1 MKNTFKFY
9 PLFLFLFASNILGA
23 QETTQKTIVK
33 PVRLL
38 IEAALELGGDEVAE
52 VYFTNGNTQS
62 VKAGQGGSL
71 AVGAQF
77 QLPNLDKFLL
87 RSTLGIKYVT
97 TEADNVH
104 IRLTRIPI
112 HLTANWMLAKK
123 LRIGAGV
130 ATHRSIRFKADG
142 IGDDLKFDG
151 ATGPM
156 FEISYG
162 GVGLRYT
169 SMKYKDDANHTYS
182 ANAIGLSFSLTV
194 PNK

>member
-1 MKNTFKFY
+1 MKNTFKLYF
-9 PLFLFLFASNILGA
+9 LFLFLFVSNILEA
-23 QETTQKTIVK
+23 QQTTLKPTAS

-77 QLPNLDKFLL
+77 QFPGLDKFLL

-104 IRLTRIPI
+104 IRLTRIPV
-112 HLTANWMLAKK
+112 HLSANWMVAKK

-142 IGDDLKFDG
+142 IGDDIKFDG

-156 FEISYG
+156 FEIAYG

-169 SMKYKDDANHTYS
+169 IMKYKDEANYTYS

-194 PNK
+194 PNN